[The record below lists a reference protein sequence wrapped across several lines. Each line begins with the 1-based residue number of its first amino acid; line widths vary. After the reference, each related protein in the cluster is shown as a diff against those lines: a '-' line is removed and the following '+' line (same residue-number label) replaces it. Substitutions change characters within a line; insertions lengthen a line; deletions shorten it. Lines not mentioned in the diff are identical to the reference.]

1 MHDQSAARN
10 IQNPVLHNPS
20 AGVKRTVDV
29 EIVIQRAVGNF
40 NQQTNV
46 LGLRIAGRKLRPIP
60 IQYQQVRNRL
70 INRVLCR
77 MNVNWCLGIHERMTK
92 NLLKSDQ
99 NKHCGIDMRTVF
111 PHLADQFPV
120 H

>member
-1 MHDQSAARN
+1 
-10 IQNPVLHNPS
+10 
-20 AGVKRTVDV
+20 
-29 EIVIQRAVGNF
+29 
-40 NQQTNV
+40 
-46 LGLRIAGRKLRPIP
+46 
-60 IQYQQVRNRL
+60 
-70 INRVLCR
+70 